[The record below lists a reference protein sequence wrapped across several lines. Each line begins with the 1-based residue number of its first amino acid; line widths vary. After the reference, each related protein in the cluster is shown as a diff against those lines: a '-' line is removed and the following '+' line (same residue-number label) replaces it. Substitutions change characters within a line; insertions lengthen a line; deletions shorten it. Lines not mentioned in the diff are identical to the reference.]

1 MIDVLIDAIKDTL
14 LAFIVILLF
23 NFIFSFVEG
32 KIANKFSKRKT
43 LSVLF
48 GSFLGLVPQCGFS
61 IIAADMYSKKKISIG
76 TIIAIFIA
84 CSDEAIP
91 LFLSNLD
98 KAIYLIPLL
107 IIKFILAFIIG
118 ICTDLIY
125 YHFVN
130 KKDFI
135 NINDEENITHH
146 GCCHH
151 DIEEHEGE
159 SKIKQHL
166 IHPLLHSLKLIIYIF
181 VINIIFGLIIYFI
194 GEDNI
199 ANFISK
205 SYYFTPLFA
214 TLVGLIPNCASSI
227 IICELYLSSVI
238 PFSSVLAGLM
248 CNAGLGLVYL
258 FKNKKDLKNNLL
270 ITIILIGSSLF
281 FGYLSLLIETLIAK

>member
-1 MIDVLIDAIKDTL
+1 MIEVFKDALKDSL
-14 LAFIVILLF
+14 LAFAVILLF

-32 KIANKFSKRKT
+32 KIAKKLSKRKT
-43 LSVLF
+43 LSVLL
-48 GSFLGLVPQCGFS
+48 GSSLGLIPQCGFS

-98 KAIYLIPLL
+98 KAIYLLPLL
-107 IIKFILAFIIG
+107 VIKFVLAFLIG

-125 YHFVN
+125 YHFTNKEVIDVN
-130 KKDFI
+130 NT
-135 NINDEENITHH
+135 NISTHH

-166 IHPLLHSLKLIIYIF
+166 IHPLLHSLKLVAYIF
-181 VINIIFGLIIYFI
+181 VINLIFGFIVYFI
-194 GEDNI
+194 GKDNI
-199 ANFISK
+199 ANFVSK

-227 IICELYLSSVI
+227 IICELYLGSVI

-258 FKNKKDLKNNLL
+258 FKNRKDLKNNLL
-270 ITIILIGSSLF
+270 IIAILVGSSLL
-281 FGYLSLLIETLIAK
+281 FGYLSLIIETLITK